1 MIQTRYSR
9 ASLPKNFGGRL
20 AFTLIELL
28 VVIAIIAIL
37 AGMLLPALGKAKEK
51 GKQIA
56 CLNNLKQVGLALHM
70 YTDDNNEK
78 TPPRTDGVINFA
90 TSTNPQFLNV
100 LQKYLGA
107 TNSKVFLCPS
117 ARPVPGSAIGTA
129 TVAGAPNPTNGT
141 AYLGNANALARR
153 TSVFPNPSAL
163 VYAQELVDAR
173 NASFLRPRL
182 NAGNV
187 ASPAPTDT
195 YLWWHFNNGPTVVNY
210 MGYVENYTILHK
222 GSGNLP
228 FADGHAEAR
237 KGESMRSGDF
247 GFIPANDTWANPI
260 TVSYTSAF

>member
-1 MIQTRYSR
+1 MSPSR
-9 ASLPKNFGGRL
+9 RL

-37 AGMLLPALGKAKEK
+37 AGMLLPALANAKEK

-56 CLNNLKQVGLALHM
+56 CLNNMKQIGLALHL

-100 LQKYLGA
+100 LQKYLGN

-129 TVAGAPNPTNGT
+129 TAQGAPNPTNGT

-153 TSVFPNPSAL
+153 VSVFPNPSAL

-182 NAGNV
+182 NAGN
-187 ASPAPTDT
+187 AALPAPTDT
-195 YLWWHFNNGPTVVNY
+195 YLWWHFNNGPGTVNHL
-210 MGYVENYTILHK
+210 GFNENYTIIHK

-228 FADGHAEAR
+228 FADGHAEGR
-237 KGESMRSGDF
+237 KGQNMRSGDF
-247 GFIPANDTWANPI
+247 GFTPSNDTWATPI
-260 TVSYTSAF
+260 TQSYTSTF